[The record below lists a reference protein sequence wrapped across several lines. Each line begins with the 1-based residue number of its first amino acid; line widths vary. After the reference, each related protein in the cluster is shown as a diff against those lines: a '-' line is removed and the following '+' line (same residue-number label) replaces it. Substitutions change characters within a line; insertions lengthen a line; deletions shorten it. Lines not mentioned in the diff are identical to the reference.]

1 MIAMHILD
9 CPTMQMGKEAMEVVW
24 TKRGKTNH
32 LSHPWPG
39 AKGEGRSNENTDSV
53 VDLTARI
60 HSLCKAQRKVE
71 QKKVQE
77 EALRWEQADAP
88 LRELECGTD
97 MLVRS
102 ALTLAC
108 FTTLQGTGFG
118 GRDVSDMPDR
128 SDDSTLTD
136 LDHLRAVLE
145 RAEQGDDKALPEL
158 RKALD
163 AHPSIWER
171 YGDLARQA
179 RDAWLGHVAGDNL
192 LLRESLDRKLTAF
205 ELELGLAQ
213 SSPLE
218 RLVIGRIVTCWLM
231 AEYADLVCARSLE
244 ESEPARRLAQKHQ
257 QAAHRRLLTSISQL
271 AFVRRLLH
279 PPEPLRLLPVS
290 APEGKR

>member
-1 MIAMHILD
+1 M
-9 CPTMQMGKEAMEVVW
+9 
-24 TKRGKTNH
+24 
-32 LSHPWPG
+32 
-39 AKGEGRSNENTDSV
+39 
-53 VDLTARI
+53 
-60 HSLCKAQRKVE
+60 
-71 QKKVQE
+71 
-77 EALRWEQADAP
+77 
-88 LRELECGTD
+88 
-97 MLVRS
+97 
-102 ALTLAC
+102 
-108 FTTLQGTGFG
+108 
-118 GRDVSDMPDR
+118 SDMPDR

-145 RAEQGDDKALPEL
+145 RAEQGDDTAVPEL

-192 LLRESLDRKLTAF
+192 LLRESLDRKLAAF

-218 RLVIGRIVTCWLM
+218 RLVIGRVVACWLM
-231 AEYADLVCARSLE
+231 AEYADLVCTRSLQGGE
-244 ESEPARRLAQKHQ
+244 LDQRIAHKRQK
-257 QAAHRRLLTSISQL
+257 AAHRRLLTSISQL

-290 APEGKR
+290 AQEGAR

>member
-1 MIAMHILD
+1 MAMHILD

-24 TKRGKTNH
+24 KKRGKTNH

-39 AKGEGRSNENTDSV
+39 AKGEGRSKENTDAV
-53 VDLTARI
+53 ADLTARI
-60 HSLCKAQRKVE
+60 HALCKAQRRLE
-71 QKKVQE
+71 QEKVQE
-77 EALRWEQADAP
+77 ESIRWEQADAP
-88 LRELECGTD
+88 LRDLECGTD

-102 ALTLAC
+102 ALTLAR

-145 RAEQGDDKALPEL
+145 RAEQGDDTAVPEL
-158 RKALD
+158 REALD
-163 AHPSIWER
+163 AHSSIWKQ
-171 YGDLARQA
+171 YADLARQA

-192 LLRESLDRKLTAF
+192 LLRESLDRKLAAF

-218 RLVIGRIVTCWLM
+218 RLVIGRVVACWLM
-231 AEYADLVCARSLE
+231 AEYADLVCTRSLQGGE
-244 ESEPARRLAQKHQ
+244 LDQRIAHKRQK
-257 QAAHRRLLTSISQL
+257 AAHRRLLTSISQL

-290 APEGKR
+290 APEGAR

>member
-1 MIAMHILD
+1 MHILD
-9 CPTMQMGKEAMEVVW
+9 RPTMQMGKEALSVTWRKVGK
-24 TKRGKTNH
+24 KRY
-32 LSHPWPG
+32 LSRTRRG
-39 AKGEGRSNENTDSV
+39 AKPVDYRDADATSV
-53 VDLTARI
+53 ADLTARI
-60 HSLCKAQRKVE
+60 HALCKAQRKVE

-77 EALRWEQADAP
+77 EALQWEQVDAP
-88 LRELECGTD
+88 LQNLERWAD
-97 MLVRS
+97 LLVRS

-136 LDHLRAVLE
+136 PDHLRTVLE

-163 AHPSIWER
+163 AYPLIWER

-192 LLRESLDRKLTAF
+192 FLRESLDRKLTAF
-205 ELELGLAQ
+205 ELELGLTQ

-218 RLVIGRIVTCWLM
+218 RLLIGRIVTCWLM

-244 ESEPARRLAQKHQ
+244 ESEPTLRLAQKHQ
-257 QAAHRRLLTSISQL
+257 QAAHRRLLTSIKQL
-271 AFVRRLLH
+271 ASVRRLLN

-290 APEGKR
+290 ALEGER